1 MPGTPSVFRSAF
13 APGLLFLLL
22 LAALPARAE
31 DRPRPLVVAYLSR
44 PPYHYAVNGAHAGEI
59 YERTARV
66 LDRAG
71 LNATFQ
77 EVPYQRILDGLRRP
91 GSRLCTFGWHK
102 TEDREAFARFS
113 LPIFEDAPLVA
124 VALAG
129 LRKRLGAESSLAAIL
144 TTPGITVGLVQG
156 WSYGDY
162 VDGMARKYASWVL
175 RAPSQAHM
183 AAMLANG
190 RFSCALLRAT
200 EVEAFLRNTGLSP
213 GAFEVLPLHDLRER
227 GRRYILCGRGV
238 PESVMARIDAAIRE
252 LGLPGGDEPER
263 EGQQPEAPRQEA
275 PEPEARTP

>member
-31 DRPRPLVVAYLSR
+31 DRPRPLVVAYLPR
-44 PPYHYAVNGAHAGEI
+44 PPYHYAVNGTHAGEI
-59 YERTARV
+59 YERVARV

-91 GSRLCTFGWHK
+91 GSRLCSFGWHQ
-102 TEDREAFARFS
+102 TEAREAFARFS

-124 VALAG
+124 VGPAG
-129 LRKRLGAESSLAAIL
+129 LRKRLGEESTLAAIL
-144 TTPGITVGLVQG
+144 ATPRITLGLVQG

-175 RAPSQAHM
+175 RAPSQAQM
-183 AAMLANG
+183 AAMLAHG
-190 RFSCALLRAT
+190 RFSCVLLRAT
-200 EVEAFLRNTGLSP
+200 EVEAFLRNTGLPP
-213 GAFEVLPLHDLRER
+213 GSFEVLPLHDLRER
-227 GRRYILCGRGV
+227 SRRFILCGRGV
-238 PESVMARIDAAIRE
+238 PEPVMDRIDAAIRE
-252 LGLPGGDEPER
+252 LGLPGGGE
-263 EGQQPEAPRQEA
+263 
-275 PEPEARTP
+275 PEPEAAEPEAPGPEEGTP